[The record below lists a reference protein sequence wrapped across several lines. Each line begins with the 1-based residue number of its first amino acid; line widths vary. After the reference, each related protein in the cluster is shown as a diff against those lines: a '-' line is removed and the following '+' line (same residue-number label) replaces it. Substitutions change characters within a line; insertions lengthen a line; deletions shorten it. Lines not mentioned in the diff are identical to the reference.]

1 MSNKKTSSLMKEVN
15 IIFESIEF
23 IILSYLLLS
32 SMYSF
37 RTNVV
42 YILFFAVNVVVIRKF
57 WTWLK
62 RALMSNIA
70 VVVVFTICMT
80 VLTVLFLTCG
90 YLSMSIEPVGIW
102 FHIHHFY
109 PWGLL
114 LVFLQ
119 TEFLLFSLNNHFLF
133 YRFACFPY
141 PL

>member
-1 MSNKKTSSLMKEVN
+1 MSNKKPSSLMKEVN

-62 RALMSNIA
+62 RAFSNIA

-80 VLTVLFLTCG
+80 VLTVLFLIFG
-90 YLSMSIEPVGIW
+90 YLSMSIEPVGI
-102 FHIHHFY
+102 
-109 PWGLL
+109 
-114 LVFLQ
+114 
-119 TEFLLFSLNNHFLF
+119 
-133 YRFACFPY
+133 
-141 PL
+141 

>member
-1 MSNKKTSSLMKEVN
+1 MSNKKPSSLMKEVN

-62 RALMSNIA
+62 RALISNIA
-70 VVVVFTICMT
+70 VVVVFTICMI

-90 YLSMSIEPVGIW
+90 YLSMSIEPVGI
-102 FHIHHFY
+102 
-109 PWGLL
+109 
-114 LVFLQ
+114 
-119 TEFLLFSLNNHFLF
+119 
-133 YRFACFPY
+133 
-141 PL
+141 